1 MEFGSSGAENM
12 RQQLTRIVRNKR
24 QMESPAPSTGKAAR
38 DMIFTQ
44 MTHT

>member
-24 QMESPAPSTGKAAR
+24 
-38 DMIFTQ
+38 
-44 MTHT
+44 